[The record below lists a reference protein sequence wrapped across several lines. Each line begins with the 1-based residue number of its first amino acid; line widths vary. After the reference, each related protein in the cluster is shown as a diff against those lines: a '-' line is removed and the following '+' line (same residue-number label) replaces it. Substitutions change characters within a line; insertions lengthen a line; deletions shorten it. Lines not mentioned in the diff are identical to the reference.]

1 MKIGLPKE
9 IKDNEYRVG
18 LTPAGVQALKD
29 AGHELFVQ
37 KTAGEGSG
45 FSDEQY
51 VNAGA
56 TMLDT
61 ADEIWQT
68 GDMIVKVKEPVAP
81 EYPRMRENQLLFTYL
96 HLAPE
101 LELTKQMMDRKVTGV
116 AYETITDKKGTLPLL
131 TPMSEVA
138 GRMSVQVAATY
149 LEKMN
154 GGKGILL
161 GGVPGVPAANVVI
174 IGGGVVGTE
183 AAKMAVGLGAK
194 VTIIDINL
202 DRLRQLD
209 DIFLSKVQT
218 LASSRYA
225 IHEAISHADVV
236 IGGVL
241 VVGAAAPKL
250 VTRDMLK
257 DIPNGSVLVDV
268 AVDQGGCFETTH
280 ATTHSNPTFY
290 EEGVLHYC
298 VANMPG
304 AVPRT
309 STFALTNATLPYAL
323 ALANKGFEKAIQDD
337 KGLAE
342 GVNTFAGKCT
352 YEAVAA
358 SQNIEY
364 TPLDSLIDGLSSK
377 ASN

>member
-1 MKIGLPKE
+1 MNIGLPKE

-18 LTPAGVQALKD
+18 LTPAGVNALVN
-29 AGHELFVQ
+29 AGHTVFVQ

-45 FSDEQY
+45 FTDEQY
-51 VNAGA
+51 VAAGGSI
-56 TMLDT
+56 LDA
-61 ADEIWQT
+61 ADEIWAK

-101 LELTKQMMDRKVTGV
+101 FELTKQMLERKVTGV
-116 AYETITDKKGTLPLL
+116 AYETITDQKGSLPLL

-138 GRMSVQVAATY
+138 GRMAVQVAANS

-154 GGKGILL
+154 GGRGILL

-174 IGGGVVGTE
+174 IGGGIVGTE

-194 VTIIDINL
+194 VTIIDRNL

-225 IHEAISHADVV
+225 IEEAISHADCV
-236 IGGVL
+236 IGAVL

-257 DIPNGSVLVDV
+257 LIPNGAVLVDV

-280 ATTHSNPTFY
+280 ATTHSNPTYY

-323 ALANKGFEKAIQDD
+323 DLANKGFEKAIRDD
-337 KGLAE
+337 SGLAE
-342 GVNTFAGKCT
+342 GVNTYAGKLT
-352 YEAVAA
+352 YEAVAT
-358 SQNIEY
+358 SQNLEY
-364 TPLDSLIDGLSSK
+364 TPLSSLLDLHA
-377 ASN
+377 ASAG

>member
-1 MKIGLPKE
+1 MIVGLPKE

-18 LTPAGVQALKD
+18 LTPAGVRALTD
-29 AGHELFVQ
+29 AGHTVYVEN
-37 KTAGEGSG
+37 KAGEGSG
-45 FSDEQY
+45 FENALY
-51 VNAGA
+51 ERAGA
-56 TMLDT
+56 TILGT
-61 ADEIWQT
+61 ADEVWQT
-68 GDMIVKVKEPVAP
+68 GDMIVKVKEPIAP

-101 LELTKQMMDRKVTGV
+101 FELTKQMMERKVTGV
-116 AYETITDKKGTLPLL
+116 AYETITDAHGKLPLL

-138 GRMSVQVAATY
+138 GRMSVQVGATY

-154 GGKGILL
+154 GGRGILL
-161 GGVPGVPAANVVI
+161 GGDTGGPAANVVI

-183 AAKMAVGLGAK
+183 AGKMAVGLGAR
-194 VTIIDINL
+194 VTIIDRNL

-225 IHEAISHADVV
+225 IEEAISHADLV
-236 IGGVL
+236 IGAVL

-257 DIPNGSVLVDV
+257 LIPNGAVLVDV

-280 ATTHSNPTFY
+280 ATTHSNPTYY

-323 ALANKGFEKAIQDD
+323 DLANKGFDGAIKDD
-337 KGLAE
+337 DGLRE
-342 GVNTFAGKCT
+342 GVNTYAGKLT
-352 YEAVAA
+352 YEAVAT
-358 SQNIEY
+358 SQNLEY
-364 TPLDSLIDGLSSK
+364 TALDSLIDLK
-377 ASN
+377 AASAA

>member
-18 LTPAGVQALKD
+18 LTPAGVQALAQ
-29 AGHELFVQ
+29 AGHDIFVQ

-45 FSDEQY
+45 FKDEQY
-51 VNAGA
+51 VKAGGQL
-56 TMLDT
+56 LDT
-61 ADEIWQT
+61 ADEVWAT

-81 EYPRMRENQLLFTYL
+81 EYPRMRENQVLFTYL

-101 LELTKQMMDRKVTGV
+101 LELTRQMLERKVTGV
-116 AYETITDKKGTLPLL
+116 AYETITSGRRLPLL
-131 TPMSEVA
+131 IPMSEVA
-138 GRMSVQVAATY
+138 GRMSVQVGATY

-154 GGKGILL
+154 GGRGILL

-174 IGGGVVGTE
+174 IGGGIVGTE

-194 VTIIDINL
+194 VTIIDRDL

-225 IHEAISHADVV
+225 IEEALSHADLV
-236 IGGVL
+236 IGAVL

-250 VTRDMLK
+250 VTRDMLHL
-257 DIPNGSVLVDV
+257 IPQGAVLVDV

-280 ATTHSNPTFY
+280 ATTHSNPTYY

-323 ALANKGFEKAIQDD
+323 DLANKGFERAIADD
-337 KGLAE
+337 AGLAE
-342 GVNTFAGKCT
+342 GVNTYAGKLT
-352 YEAVAA
+352 YEAVAT
-358 SQNIEY
+358 SQGLEY
-364 TPLDSLIDGLSSK
+364 TPLDSLIDLKS
-377 ASN
+377 AAA